1 MDCHLSY
8 NVSAPPRHYKNDNPS
23 RFIYK
28 NDIVIKTT
36 IAYKMNLHCFSI
48 LGSAELKYV
57 FLYMC
62 LCVDNHILVKNS
74 IHIHNF
80 YNHISSINMIYPG

>member
-36 IAYKMNLHCFSI
+36 IAYNIEIHIITIKTFQF
-48 LGSAELKYV
+48 G
-57 FLYMC
+57 
-62 LCVDNHILVKNS
+62 ILVLINNEIFKMLDVKGTKRTFQNPIKN
-74 IHIHNF
+74 
-80 YNHISSINMIYPG
+80 IYDIVFNNKA